1 MAGKVSKLYEREGK
15 IVLSLH
21 GQYTGQDARENIA
34 TATALVR
41 RLGQCEFVMDLR
53 ELDGYETAARAAWQE
68 SLSEFK
74 SRVRAVT
81 LVGGSPLIRM
91 TGSAV
96 CLYAG
101 IKMRFADDLEDA
113 FRSNTIAPR

>member
-1 MAGKVSKLYEREGK
+1 MAAKVSKLFEREGK

-21 GQYTGQDARENIA
+21 GHYTGENAREHTA
-34 TATALVR
+34 AATALVR
-41 RLGQCEFVMDLR
+41 TLGHCEFVMDMR
-53 ELDGYETAARAAWQE
+53 ELGGYDTAARSAWQE

-91 TGSAV
+91 TASAV

-101 IKMRFADDLEDA
+101 IKMRFVDDIESA